1 MHVLKRQTAAATG
14 HRCQSAGKTH
24 FGTFVALVVRK
35 VELFSPNADGKA
47 SVFPS
52 SPSSS
57 PHQFKAGTGCQA
69 PLPSAPHVP
78 RDRCCL
84 ALLSCVFSWSIFLE
98 GGCQRGFQ
106 LSVHKTVRAGRT
118 VLVGCF
124 SVFCLSFTVLTFRR
138 SGRGG
143 RKWSRGRCLR
153 HEAVRVFEIG
163 VEYTLWQQKLVF
175 HFLFSDSL
183 FRREGLGSWLEKG
196 GLFVE
201 IPPPEQLSL
210 LADPSSSCIIGRP
223 SSSIAPLPF

>member
-1 MHVLKRQTAAATG
+1 MHELKRQTAAATG
-14 HRCQSAGKTH
+14 HHCQSAGKTH
-24 FGTFVALVVRK
+24 FGTLVALVVRK

-57 PHQFKAGTGCQA
+57 PHQFKAGAERQA

-98 GGCQRGFQ
+98 GGCQRGFK

-118 VLVGCF
+118 VLVRCF

-143 RKWSRGRCLR
+143 GGDESGVGADASDMKQ
-153 HEAVRVFEIG
+153 FEFLKLELSILFG
-163 VEYTLWQQKLVF
+163 TAEVGFSLLVF
-175 HFLFSDSL
+175 GFPFPE
-183 FRREGLGSWLEKG
+183 RGSWLVARKRWAFCG
-196 GLFVE
+196 
-201 IPPPEQLSL
+201 
-210 LADPSSSCIIGRP
+210 DTSS
-223 SSSIAPLPF
+223 